1 MSGEAGDVSFPGEGG
16 RQRRGEHR
24 VGTKRRAAVARRT
37 QGGNKRRADSR
48 PARASSLSGPD
59 PRLQSG
65 ASYQQAV
72 GPCLPPRLY
81 APSSHRGQRAV
92 SVGKSA
98 TREVSSADAL
108 QAKAKSRAEQR
119 RRGEARVWET
129 LARGPF
135 TVRRGP

>member
-1 MSGEAGDVSFPGEGG
+1 M
-16 RQRRGEHR
+16 
-24 VGTKRRAAVARRT
+24 GT
-37 QGGNKRRADSR
+37 KRRADSR
-48 PARASSLSGPD
+48 PARAPSLSGPD

-65 ASYQQAV
+65 ASYQRAV
-72 GPCLPPRLY
+72 GPRLPPSLY
-81 APSSHRGQRAV
+81 APSLRRGQRAV

-108 QAKAKSRAEQR
+108 QAKAKGRAGQR